1 MTGLKIGRCRCRAA
15 LRLGAAMAL
24 LVGIGSAACACDTP
38 VYRYAMYRWEP
49 APYSVWWFHRGEP
62 GKDVTEVNRR
72 LDQLV
77 GSLSPPTNLRFESV
91 DLAAKDSLEKVPPW
105 VEKAWE
111 ARAADPLP
119 TYLVFTPWRTELF
132 AGRLDL
138 ASVEAMAE
146 SPARKQIAQMLD
158 KGHMAVFLLLPG
170 KDPQLTGQAEKAV
183 KEVIAK
189 VRSGKVAMGP
199 ARMEDIPP
207 DIAPPAPAKQK
218 ADAGAAAKA
227 PASPDSPPPS
237 PPPPPPPPE
246 LGLVKIDRSD
256 KAEAW
261 LVRPLATVE
270 RDLPEAVGQPMVF
283 AAYGRGRV
291 LPPCIGKGITAEN
304 LLEQLMF
311 LAGACSCTVKDQQ
324 PGVDLL
330 FRWDWDA
337 TAERLAAGQED
348 LLGLAS
354 SRRKMDVDRVGEFP
368 AEVAKDKETA
378 GLSPGGVVVVAAS
391 GNPPAKSAEP
401 GGNGSGGPEPEAKP
415 SALVANSDPP
425 AAAPNV
431 SPERSQPEPTQPE
444 PSQREYASR
453 QMLRIG
459 VGVLVAAVVV
469 GLVGF
474 LLLRRGAA

>member
-1 MTGLKIGRCRCRAA
+1 MTGLTIGRSCCRAA

-24 LVGIGSAACACDTP
+24 LVGIGSAASACDTP

-49 APYSVWWFHRGEP
+49 AAYSVWCFHRGEP
-62 GKDVTEVNRR
+62 GKDVAEVNRR
-72 LDQLV
+72 LDPL
-77 GSLSPPTNLRFESV
+77 GGTAGATTNLRLESV

-105 VEKAWE
+105 VKKAWE

-119 TYLVFTPWRTELF
+119 SYLVFTPWRTELF

-146 SPARKQIAQMLD
+146 SPARKQIAKLLD
-158 KGHMAVFLLLPG
+158 KGQMAVFLLLPG
-170 KDPQLTGQAEKAV
+170 KDPKINGQAEKAV
-183 KEVIAK
+183 EEVIAK
-189 VRSGKVAMGP
+189 VRSGKVALGP

-207 DIAPPAPAKQK
+207 EVPPTPAKQK
-218 ADAGAAAKA
+218 ADAGPGDKP
-227 PASPDSPPPS
+227 PASPDAPS
-237 PPPPPPPPE
+237 PPPPPPE
-246 LGLVKIDRSD
+246 VGLVKIDRSD

-270 RDLPEAVGQPMVF
+270 SDLPEAVGQPMVF

-291 LPPCIGKGITAEN
+291 LPPCIGKGITPEN
-304 LLEQLMF
+304 LLEQLTF

-330 FRWDWDA
+330 FRWDWQA

-348 LLGLAS
+348 LLGPAS
-354 SRRKMDVDRVGEFP
+354 PGRKMDVDRVGEFP
-368 AEVAKDKETA
+368 AEAAKDKETA
-378 GLSPGGVVVVAAS
+378 GLSPGRVVIAPS
-391 GNPPAKSAEP
+391 GDPPAKSAEP
-401 GGNGSGGPEPEAKP
+401 GVTRSGGPEPEAKP
-415 SALVANSDPP
+415 SALLANSDPP
-425 AAAPNV
+425 AAAPSV
-431 SPERSQPEPTQPE
+431 SPVPSQPEL
-444 PSQREYASR
+444 SQREYASR